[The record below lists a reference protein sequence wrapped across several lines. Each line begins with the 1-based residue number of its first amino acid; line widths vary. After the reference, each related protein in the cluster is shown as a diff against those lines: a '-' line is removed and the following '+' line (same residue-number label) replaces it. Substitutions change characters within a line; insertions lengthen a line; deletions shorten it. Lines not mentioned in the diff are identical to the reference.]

1 MKKNVLIIGYSSISL
16 KHISCLRNKK
26 NFNFFIISKHF
37 KKNNFLKKINLIQ
50 AKKIKFEFAIISGPS
65 SERIFNLDYFKN
77 NCKKFFLEKP
87 ISNDYNK
94 IKKLNKDNKFIK
106 KLYIG
111 YVFRH
116 NNLIKKLKKLI
127 LNKNNGK
134 FLGAQ
139 VVSKSYLPNWRT
151 HINYKKSVS
160 AIHKKGGGVLLELSH
175 EMDLILYLFG
185 RYKIMSSILSNSRTL
200 GLDVEER
207 ADIILRSKNS
217 SIINVILDFNSKL
230 VERKLIINF
239 SNFAFEANLQKNYI
253 NIIDGN
259 NEKRIKFKNEK
270 ILMFKRQIDYF
281 TKRKKFMTSFLESA
295 YTLKM
300 INKIKHEK

>member
-1 MKKNVLIIGYSSISL
+1 
-16 KHISCLRNKK
+16 
-26 NFNFFIISKHF
+26 
-37 KKNNFLKKINLIQ
+37 
-50 AKKIKFEFAIISGPS
+50 
-65 SERIFNLDYFKN
+65 
-77 NCKKFFLEKP
+77 
-87 ISNDYNK
+87 
-94 IKKLNKDNKFIK
+94 
-106 KLYIG
+106 
-111 YVFRH
+111 
-116 NNLIKKLKKLI
+116 
-127 LNKNNGK
+127 
-134 FLGAQ
+134 
-139 VVSKSYLPNWRT
+139 
-151 HINYKKSVS
+151 
-160 AIHKKGGGVLLELSH
+160 
-175 EMDLILYLFG
+175 
-185 RYKIMSSILSNSRTL
+185 MSSVLSNSRTL

-300 INKIKHEK
+300 INKITHEK